1 MIIREVF
8 GRVRRFE
15 VLFVMAIL
23 IVWTGNVQA
32 SSSPVDDL
40 NARANELWSA
50 RVKGDAVVQFNFIP
64 PDERQVVSLEKFK
77 AQSSKRG
84 VKYLNFKLEKTE
96 VDGQNGWIFVSYE
109 VMLDKIPGSPVKK
122 LEAWEIWHKFDD
134 GWYPVSKKAG
144 LAPAAPPSE
153 RDLAEEKRLSDRVSE
168 FWSALRDQE
177 WAKTYDL
184 LIPQYRQEVSREEY
198 LSKKALNEYIS
209 HRVDW
214 VQVTK
219 VRPLLGLVRVVYE
232 FKVDDPTFTK
242 QPIQEGSVME
252 VWVKIDGQWYRDVKK
267 ETDEMEEK

>member
-8 GRVRRFE
+8 RKLRCFRL
-15 VLFVMAIL
+15 LFVIAIL
-23 IVWTGNVQA
+23 VVWTCNVQA

-40 NARANELWSA
+40 NARAKELWSA
-50 RVKGDAVVQFNFIP
+50 RVKGDPAVQYSFIP
-64 PDERQVVSLEKFK
+64 PDDRLVVSLEKFK
-77 AQSSKRG
+77 AQSAKRG
-84 VKYLNFKLEKTE
+84 VKYLNFKIEKTE

-109 VMLDKIPGSPVKK
+109 VMLDKIPGSPTKK

-134 GWYPVSKKAG
+134 GWYPVSKDAG

-153 RDLAEEKRLSDRVSE
+153 RDLGEEKRLSDRVNE

-177 WAKTYDL
+177 WGKTYDL

-209 HRVDW
+209 HRVHW

-219 VRPLLGLVRVVYE
+219 VRPILGLVRVGYE

-242 QPIQEGSVME
+242 QPIQEGSAME

-267 ETDEMEEK
+267 ETDEMEGK